1 MFLKMHLFFLWFEE
15 MNRNENDIWFN
26 LMFLA
31 SILILIFGIAG
42 LLYISFNI
50 PRTSLSSFS
59 SLPLILEIVL
69 YLTFI
74 IIGLLLIVGMYRRRK
89 WVLNLVCILLAGWI
103 TSQIVAFLIYNTDI
117 VVITVNI
124 FISVLIS
131 AFIIWILTKPT
142 MKKYFS
148 T

>member
-1 MFLKMHLFFLWFEE
+1 

-26 LMFLA
+26 LMFLV
-31 SILILIFGIAG
+31 SVLILCFGVLG
-42 LLYISFNI
+42 LFFISFNI
-50 PRTSLSSFS
+50 SLSNFS
-59 SLPLILEIVL
+59 SLPLSLEVVL

-89 WVLNLVCILLAGWI
+89 WVLNLVCILLIGWI
-103 TSQIVAFLIYNTDI
+103 IIQIVAFLIYNTDI
-117 VVITVNI
+117 IVITVNI

-131 AFIIWILTKPT
+131 VFIIWILTRPS

>member
-1 MFLKMHLFFLWFEE
+1 

-26 LMFLA
+26 LMFLV
-31 SILILIFGIAG
+31 SVLILCFGVLG
-42 LLYISFNI
+42 LFFISFNI
-50 PRTSLSSFS
+50 SLSNFS
-59 SLPLILEIVL
+59 SLPLSLEVVL

-89 WVLNLVCILLAGWI
+89 WVLNLVCILLIGWI
-103 TSQIVAFLIYNTDI
+103 IIQIVAFLIYNTDI
-117 VVITVNI
+117 IVITVNI

-131 AFIIWILTKPT
+131 VFIIWILTRPS
-142 MKKYFS
+142 MKEYFS

>member
-1 MFLKMHLFFLWFEE
+1 

-26 LMFLA
+26 LMFLV
-31 SILILIFGIAG
+31 SVLILCFGVLG
-42 LLYISFNI
+42 LFFISFNI
-50 PRTSLSSFS
+50 SLSNFS
-59 SLPLILEIVL
+59 SLPLSLEVVL

-89 WVLNLVCILLAGWI
+89 WVLNLVCILLIGWI
-103 TSQIVAFLIYNTDI
+103 IIQIVAFLIYNTDI
-117 VVITVNI
+117 IVITVNI

-131 AFIIWILTKPT
+131 AFIIWILTRPS